1 MNRKP
6 SALKRLLLTH
16 LILVGVLC
24 LMILPQGKG
33 QDVHFSQIA
42 SSPLHLNPAL
52 TGGFTGDFRFNSA
65 YRRQWFSVPVSYETL
80 TGAVDFNFCESC
92 NDFAPYSLGAV
103 FSYDV
108 AGLSRLSLSQLSLS
122 GAIRRPF
129 LTNHEFTFG
138 FMVGVGQGAFNQD
151 DLRTTATVGTNGFDP
166 SFDDKLDNLEYT
178 FFDISTGLNLR
189 FNGDTP
195 RSYIDIGLG
204 VFHLN
209 RHNVSFDDERD
220 EKQNIRSSLYGIGA
234 LEISDKIDLLAQG
247 LINFQ
252 AKQREI
258 LVGAGA
264 RFYFVQDGTY
274 WKGFGAQAMFSVR
287 HQDAYIPSLGF
298 FYRAWY
304 AGISYDINFSD
315 FRVATNRRGGPEFT
329 LSYIFRKLKIGT
341 KKVCPIHL

>member
-1 MNRKP
+1 M
-6 SALKRLLLTH
+6 AGAVFLA
-16 LILVGVLC
+16 
-24 LMILPQGKG
+24 MLPYSKG

-42 SSPLHLNPAL
+42 TTPLHLNPAL
-52 TGGFTGDFRFNSA
+52 TGGFNGDFRFNSA
-65 YRRQWFSVPVSYETL
+65 YRRQWFSVPVEYETL

-103 FSYDV
+103 FTYDV

-122 GAIRRPF
+122 GAIRRP
-129 LTNHEFTFG
+129 LLNEHEFTFG
-138 FMVGVGQGAFNQD
+138 FMVGVGQQAFKQD
-151 DLRTTATVGTNGFDP
+151 DLRTNAVIGANGFDP
-166 SFDDKLDNLEYT
+166 VFDDKIDNLNYT

-189 FNGDTP
+189 FNGNTP

-209 RHNVSFDDERD
+209 RHNVSFDDARD
-220 EKQNIRSSLYGIGA
+220 EKQKIRSSLYGFGA
-234 LEISDKIDLLAQG
+234 LEISSRVDLMGQG

-252 AKQREI
+252 GGQREI

-264 RFYFVQDGTY
+264 RLYFIQDGTY

-304 AGISYDINFSD
+304 AGVSYDINFSG
-315 FRVATNRRGGPEFT
+315 FNVATNRRGGPEFT

-341 KKVCPIHL
+341 KKICPIHL